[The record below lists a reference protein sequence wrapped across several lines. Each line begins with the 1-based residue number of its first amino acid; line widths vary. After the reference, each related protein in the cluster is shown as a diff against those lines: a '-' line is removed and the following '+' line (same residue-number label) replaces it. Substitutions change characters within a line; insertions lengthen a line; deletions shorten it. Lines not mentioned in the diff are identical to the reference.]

1 MQSNKQKLD
10 KAQKSTERE
19 VDKVRVDL
27 SRKLVDFENENL
39 RLTAEVDILTR
50 SNNKQSNLITELNNK
65 LEDYQT
71 GDDNKTLLELEKT
84 KRELEAANN
93 EIEDQ
98 KTQLNNIQD
107 TIDRIKEEATDKIS
121 QLNHSY
127 SVLYSEHE
135 ALKAASQTS
144 DEENSQLSITNKD
157 LTKQLETSKTNSKK
171 EIESLIADKQNLAS
185 KISTIKSNLILRESE
200 IQDLTSKLQQL
211 TIQTTITGT
220 MPNTYPTPG
229 TSNTG
234 NTTPAAPSSNN
245 DNTPVTKGHLRELY
259 SHDEKKS
266 IQVFKGKR
274 GEQLVNNWLKE
285 AERVAQSA
293 GWNATEKIKYFSDRL
308 RSDAADWHSE
318 YM

>member
-27 SRKLVDFENENL
+27 SKKRVDFENENI

-93 EIEDQ
+93 EIEDH
-98 KTQLNNIQD
+98 KTQLSDIQD
-107 TIDRIKEEATDKIS
+107 TIDRIKEEATEKIN

-127 SVLYSEHE
+127 SILYSEHE

-144 DEENSQLSITNKD
+144 DFENSQLSITNKD
-157 LTKQLETSKTNSKK
+157 LNTQLETSKTNSKK
-171 EIESLIADKQNLAS
+171 AIESLIAGKTKFNVENL
-185 KISTIKSNLILRESE
+185 
-200 IQDLTSKLQQL
+200 
-211 TIQTTITGT
+211 
-220 MPNTYPTPG
+220 
-229 TSNTG
+229 
-234 NTTPAAPSSNN
+234 NN
-245 DNTPVTKGHLRELY
+245 
-259 SHDEKKS
+259 S
-266 IQVFKGKR
+266 IQ
-274 GEQLVNNWLKE
+274 
-285 AERVAQSA
+285 
-293 GWNATEKIKYFSDRL
+293 SDT
-308 RSDAADWHSE
+308 
-318 YM
+318 